1 MPSWLRGFGLA
12 LPEHSIAQADA
23 ADFVLPFNADTEEQA
38 RVLRGLYRRAGVRR
52 RHSVV
57 LESNGDAGV
66 VQQSTYTP
74 RSEESPLGPTT
85 SERMRAYEQ
94 HASVLATTA
103 TQRALSDSHIEAAD
117 ITHLVTVSCSGF
129 HAPGFD
135 IELLQTAGL
144 SPSVARTHVGFM
156 GCHGA
161 LNGLRVA
168 DAFLKADPNACV
180 LLCCVELY
188 SLHHQYGWSP
198 DRIVSNALF
207 ADGAAA
213 VVLTNDNAGGS
224 QSRQRLG
231 EISGGLPSSGELG
244 YEESGRVSWQ
254 LLASGSVVLPET
266 LGDMGWRIRDH
277 GFEMTLS
284 ARVPELIKQHLRP
297 WLSDWLGSRNL
308 ALDDIRSWAFHP
320 GGPRILSAAG
330 EALGLQREQWAVS
343 ESILADFGNMSSPTI
358 LFILDRLRAEAV
370 AGPCV
375 ALAFGPGLTIEAA
388 LLRNEGSG
396 TAEFRIGGSGL

>member
-57 LESNGDAGV
+57 LESNADAGV
-66 VQQSTYTP
+66 VQQSTYSP
-74 RSEESPLGPTT
+74 RSAESPLGPTT
-85 SERMRAYEQ
+85 SERMRSYEQ
-94 HASVLATTA
+94 HASLLATLA
-103 TQRALSDSHIEAAD
+103 TQRALSDSQTEAAD

-168 DAFLKADPNACV
+168 DAFLKADPHANV
-180 LLCCVELY
+180 LLCCVELC

-213 VVLTNDNAGGS
+213 VVLTNDDAGAGW
-224 QSRQRLG
+224 R
-231 EISGGLPSSGELG
+231 
-244 YEESGRVSWQ
+244 

-308 ALDDIRSWAFHP
+308 TLDDIRSWAFHP

-343 ESILADFGNMSSPTI
+343 ESVLADFGNMSSPTI

-388 LLRNEGSG
+388 LLSS
-396 TAEFRIGGSGL
+396 A

>member
-12 LPEHSIAQADA
+12 VPEHSIAQSDA
-23 ADFVLPFNADTEEQA
+23 AELVRPFNAETEDQA
-38 RVLRGLYRRAGVRR
+38 RVLRELYRRAGVRR

-57 LESNGDAGV
+57 LHSSDEADSAR
-66 VQQSTYTP
+66 QSTYSP
-74 RSEESPLGPTT
+74 RSDERPLGPTT
-85 SERMRAYEQ
+85 SERMQSYER
-94 HASVLATTA
+94 HAGTLATTA
-103 TQRALSDSHIEAAD
+103 ARRALLEAGMNATD

-135 IELLQTAGL
+135 VELLQAAGL
-144 SPSVARTHVGFM
+144 SPTGARTHLGFM

-168 DAFLKADPNACV
+168 DAFLQADPRAAV
-180 LLCCVELY
+180 LLCCVELC

-198 DRIVSNALF
+198 DRIVSTALV

-213 VVLTNDNAGGS
+213 VVLTRNEPPL
-224 QSRQRLG
+224 REG
-231 EISGGLPSSGELG
+231 EGTGQHG
-244 YEESGRVSWQ
+244 WQ

-266 LGDMGWRIRDH
+266 LDDMGWRIRDH

-284 ARVPELIKQHLRP
+284 PRVPDLIQQHLRP
-297 WLSDWLGSRNL
+297 WLSEWLGSRGLRLNE
-308 ALDDIRSWAFHP
+308 IGSWAFHP

-330 EALGLQREQWAVS
+330 EALDLRREQWATS
-343 ESILADFGNMSSPTI
+343 EAILAEYGNMSSPTI
-358 LFILDRLRAEAV
+358 LFILQRLRREA
-370 AGPCV
+370 ATGPCV

-388 LLRNEGSG
+388 LLQAWS
-396 TAEFRIGGSGL
+396 

>member
-1 MPSWLRGFGLA
+1 MASWLQGFGLA
-12 LPEHSIAQADA
+12 VPQHSISQANA
-23 ADFVLPFNADTEEQA
+23 AEAVQPFNSESNEQT

-52 RHSVV
+52 RHIVV
-57 LESNGDAGV
+57 LESTDVDGDAR
-66 VQQSTYTP
+66 QSFFQP
-74 RSEESPLGPTT
+74 ASHEQPLGPTT
-85 SERMRAYEQ
+85 AERMRLYEK
-94 HASVLATTA
+94 HAATLATTA
-103 TQRALSDSHIEAAD
+103 TRQALQDANLEAAD

-129 HAPGFD
+129 HAPGVD

-144 SPSVARTHVGFM
+144 SPSVARTHLGFM

-180 LLCCVELY
+180 LLCCVELC

-213 VVLTNDNAGGS
+213 VVLTNSAE
-224 QSRQRLG
+224 SRMGTLARPAVPDPSPTGKSAHPTWRL
-231 EISGGLPSSGELG
+231 I
-244 YEESGRVSWQ
+244 
-254 LLASGSVVLPET
+254 ASGSVVLPDT
-266 LGDMGWRIRDH
+266 RADMGWRIGDH

-284 ARVPELIKQHLRP
+284 ARVPDLIQRHLRP
-297 WLSDWLGSRNL
+297 WLSDWLGSRGL
-308 ALDDIRSWAFHP
+308 ALEDIRSWAFHP

-330 EALGLQREQWAVS
+330 EALGLRREQWSVS
-343 ESILADFGNMSSPTI
+343 ETVLAEYGNMSSPTI
-358 LFILDRLRAEAV
+358 LFILDRLRREAV

-388 LLRNEGSG
+388 LLEW
-396 TAEFRIGGSGL
+396 

>member
-1 MPSWLRGFGLA
+1 MPSRLRGFGLA
-12 LPEHSIAQADA
+12 VPEHSIAQADA
-23 ADFVLPFNADTEEQA
+23 VELIVGFNADTEDQA
-38 RVLRGLYRRAGVRR
+38 RVLRELYRRAGVKR

-57 LESNGDAGV
+57 LESAGEDGTV
-66 VQQSTYTP
+66 RQSTYPP
-74 RSEESPLGPTT
+74 RSEQRPLGPTT
-85 SERMRAYEQ
+85 SERMQSYEH
-94 HASVLATTA
+94 HAGTLATMA
-103 TQRALSDSHIEAAD
+103 TQRALLAANVDAAD
-117 ITHLVTVSCSGF
+117 ITHLVSVSCSGF

-135 IELLQTAGL
+135 IELLLNAGL
-144 SPSVARTHVGFM
+144 SPNVARTHLGFM

-180 LLCCVELY
+180 LLCCVELC

-213 VVLTNDNAGGS
+213 VVLTNDTS
-224 QSRQRLG
+224 TT
-231 EISGGLPSSGELG
+231 IDDH
-244 YEESGRVSWQ
+244 WQ
-254 LLASGSVVLPET
+254 LIASGSVVLPDT

-284 ARVPELIKQHLRP
+284 ARVPELIKQHLKP
-297 WLSDWLGSRNL
+297 WLTEWLASHGKSLEEIN
-308 ALDDIRSWAFHP
+308 SWAFHP
-320 GGPRILSAAG
+320 GGPRILTAAG
-330 EALGLQREQWAVS
+330 AALGLQREQWAAS
-343 ESILADFGNMSSPTI
+343 ESILAEYGNMSSPTI
-358 LFILDRLRAEAV
+358 LFILDRLRQEAI

-388 LLRNEGSG
+388 LLTPSPIASEPDRE
-396 TAEFRIGGSGL
+396 

>member
-12 LPEHSIAQADA
+12 LPEHSIAQANA

-66 VQQSTYTP
+66 VQQSTYSP

-85 SERMRAYEQ
+85 SARMRSYEQ

-103 TQRALSDSHIEAAD
+103 TRRALSVSQMEAAD

-144 SPSVARTHVGFM
+144 SPGVARTHVGFM

-168 DAFLKADPNACV
+168 DAFLKADPNANV
-180 LLCCVELY
+180 LLCCVELC

-213 VVLTNDNAGGS
+213 VVLTS
-224 QSRQRLG
+224 SRSRETSDRTLTSSATS
-231 EISGGLPSSGELG
+231 ESHSCPSA
-244 YEESGRVSWQ
+244 WQ

-297 WLSDWLGSRNL
+297 WLSDWLGSRSL

-330 EALGLQREQWAVS
+330 EALGLRREQWAVS
-343 ESILADFGNMSSPTI
+343 ESVLADFGNMSSPTI

-388 LLRNEGSG
+388 LLNSV
-396 TAEFRIGGSGL
+396 

>member
-23 ADFVLPFNADTEEQA
+23 AEFVLPFNADTEEQA

-57 LESNGDAGV
+57 LDSTSDVGGV
-66 VQQSTYTP
+66 RQSTYSP
-74 RSEESPLGPTT
+74 RNEKRPLGPTT
-85 SERMRAYEQ
+85 AERMRSYEQ
-94 HASVLATTA
+94 HASLLATTA
-103 TQRALSDSHIEAAD
+103 TRRALSDSQLAATE
-117 ITHLVTVSCSGF
+117 ITHLVTVSCTGF

-135 IELLQTAGL
+135 VELLQTAGL
-144 SPSVARTHVGFM
+144 SPSVSRTHVGFM

-168 DAFLKADPNACV
+168 DAFLKADPDANV
-180 LLCCVELY
+180 LLCCVELC

-213 VVLTNDNAGGS
+213 VVLTNDDDGGS
-224 QSRQRLG
+224 QSHQKSGAIRDGLSSPG
-231 EISGGLPSSGELG
+231 EPG
-244 YEESGRVSWQ
+244 YETSGRMNWQ
-254 LLASGSVVLPET
+254 LLASGSVVLPDT
-266 LGDMGWRIRDH
+266 LGDMAWRIRDH

-284 ARVPELIKQHLRP
+284 ARVPEIIQQHLRP

-308 ALDDIRSWAFHP
+308 ALDDIRTWAFHP

-330 EALGLQREQWAVS
+330 EALGLQREQWAIS
-343 ESILADFGNMSSPTI
+343 ESVLAEFGNMSSPTI
-358 LFILDRLRAEAV
+358 LFILDRLRTQSA
-370 AGPCV
+370 AGLCV

-388 LLRNEGSG
+388 LLSCG
-396 TAEFRIGGSGL
+396 

>member
-57 LESNGDAGV
+57 LESNGDAGA
-66 VQQSTYTP
+66 VQQSTYSP
-74 RSEESPLGPTT
+74 RSAESPLGPTT
-85 SERMRAYEQ
+85 SARMRSYEQ
-94 HASVLATTA
+94 HASVLATMA
-103 TQRALSDSHIEAAD
+103 TRRALSDSQIEAAD

-168 DAFLKADPNACV
+168 DAFLKADPHAKV
-180 LLCCVELY
+180 LLCCVELC

-213 VVLTNDNAGGS
+213 VVLTNESAEAG
-224 QSRQRLG
+224 
-231 EISGGLPSSGELG
+231 
-244 YEESGRVSWQ
+244 WQ
-254 LLASGSVVLPET
+254 LLASGSVVLPDT

-297 WLSDWLGSRNL
+297 WLSDWLGSRQL

-330 EALGLQREQWAVS
+330 EALSLRREQWAVS
-343 ESILADFGNMSSPTI
+343 ESVLADFGNMSSPTI
-358 LFILDRLRAEAV
+358 LFILDRLRSEAV

-388 LLRNEGSG
+388 LLNSERNGASG
-396 TAEFRIGGSGL
+396 DYSRPHM

>member
-23 ADFVLPFNADTEEQA
+23 ADLVRSFNADTEDQA
-38 RVLRGLYRRAGVRR
+38 RVLRELYRRTGVRR

-57 LESNGDAGV
+57 LESSGESNVAR
-66 VQQSTYTP
+66 QSTYTP
-74 RSEESPLGPTT
+74 RSAEQPLGPTT
-85 SERMRAYEQ
+85 SERMRSYEE
-94 HASVLATTA
+94 HAGVLATMA
-103 TQRALSDSHIEAAD
+103 ARRAFADAQFDAAD

-135 IELLQTAGL
+135 IELLQTVGL

-168 DAFLKADPNACV
+168 DAFLKADPRANV
-180 LLCCVELY
+180 LLCCVELC

-213 VVLTNDNAGGS
+213 VVLTNADARSS

-231 EISGGLPSSGELG
+231 AIGDGIPSSGELG
-244 YEESGRVSWQ
+244 DAATNQAGWR
-254 LLASGSVVLPET
+254 LIASGSVVLPDT
-266 LGDMGWRIRDH
+266 RDDMGWRIRDH
-277 GFEMTLS
+277 GFQMTLS
-284 ARVPELIKQHLRP
+284 ARVPDLIKQHLRS
-297 WLSDWLGSRNL
+297 WLSEWLGSCGL
-308 ALDDIRSWAFHP
+308 SLDEIRSWAFHP
-320 GGPRILSAAG
+320 GGPRILTAAG
-330 EALGLQREQWAVS
+330 EALGLRREQWAVS
-343 ESILADFGNMSSPTI
+343 ESVLADFGNMSSPTI
-358 LFILDRLRAEAV
+358 LFILERLAREA
-370 AGPCV
+370 ASGPCV

-388 LLRNEGSG
+388 LLG
-396 TAEFRIGGSGL
+396 T

>member
-1 MPSWLRGFGLA
+1 MPSRLRGFGLA

-23 ADFVLPFNADTEEQA
+23 AEFVRPFNADTEEQA

-66 VQQSTYTP
+66 VQQSTYSP
-74 RSEESPLGPTT
+74 RSAERPLGPTT
-85 SERMRAYEQ
+85 SERMRSYEQ
-94 HASVLATTA
+94 HASQLATQA
-103 TQRALSDSHIEAAD
+103 TRRALSDAAIEATD

-168 DAFLKADPNACV
+168 DAFLKADPHANV
-180 LLCCVELY
+180 LLCCVELC

-213 VVLTNDNAGGS
+213 VVLTNDDAGSRQSCRS
-224 QSRQRLG
+224 QSHQRLG
-231 EISGGLPSSGELG
+231 AIGDSIPSSGELG
-244 YEESGRVSWQ
+244 YDESPSRTTWQ
-254 LLASGSVVLPET
+254 LLASRSVVLPGT
-266 LGDMGWRIRDH
+266 LEDMGWRIRDH

-284 ARVPELIKQHLRP
+284 ARVPEIIKQHLRP
-297 WLSDWLGSRNL
+297 WLSDWLGSRGL
-308 ALDDIRSWAFHP
+308 SLDEIRTWAFHP

-330 EALGLQREQWAVS
+330 EALGLRREQWAVS
-343 ESILADFGNMSSPTI
+343 ESVLADYGNMSSPTI
-358 LFILDRLRAEAV
+358 LFILDRLRSEAV

-388 LLRNEGSG
+388 LLS
-396 TAEFRIGGSGL
+396 SV

>member
-12 LPEHSIAQADA
+12 VPEHSIAQADA
-23 ADFVLPFNADTEEQA
+23 AELVVSFNADTEDQA
-38 RVLRGLYRRAGVRR
+38 RVLRELYRRAGVKR

-57 LESNGDAGV
+57 LESNGDGDSV
-66 VQQSTYTP
+66 RQSTYSP
-74 RSEESPLGPTT
+74 RGEERPLGPTT
-85 SERMRAYEQ
+85 SERMQSYER
-94 HASVLATTA
+94 HAGKLATTA
-103 TQRALSDSHIEAAD
+103 TQRALLEAGVSATD

-135 IELLQTAGL
+135 IELLQAAGL
-144 SPSVARTHVGFM
+144 SPSVSRTHLGFM

-168 DAFLKADPNACV
+168 DAFLKADPNATV
-180 LLCCVELY
+180 LLCCVELC

-213 VVLTNDNAGGS
+213 VVLKSSPPAPREELPSVPSTSKPDSTATFD
-224 QSRQRLG
+224 L
-231 EISGGLPSSGELG
+231 LPSSRSVVLSRSE
-244 YEESGRVSWQ
+244 RVTWQ
-254 LLASGSVVLPET
+254 LLASGSVVLPDT

-284 ARVPELIKQHLRP
+284 ARVPDLIKQHLRP
-297 WLSDWLGSRNL
+297 WLGEWLGSRGL
-308 ALDDIRSWAFHP
+308 TVEDIGSWAFHP

-330 EALGLQREQWAVS
+330 EALDLRREQWAAS
-343 ESILADFGNMSSPTI
+343 EAILAEFGNMSSPTI
-358 LFILDRLRAEAV
+358 LFILDRLRHTAAT
-370 AGPCV
+370 GPCV
-375 ALAFGPGLTIEAA
+375 VLAFGPGLTIEAA
-388 LLRNEGSG
+388 LLQSHG
-396 TAEFRIGGSGL
+396 

>member
-1 MPSWLRGFGLA
+1 MTTWLRGFGLA
-12 LPEHSIAQADA
+12 MPEHSIAQSDA
-23 ADFVLPFNADTEEQA
+23 AELVVPFNADTDEQA
-38 RVLRGLYRRAGVRR
+38 RVLRELYRRAGVKR

-57 LESNGDAGV
+57 LEASGEAGEV
-66 VQQSTYTP
+66 RQSTYLP
-74 RSEESPLGPTT
+74 RADDREFGPTT
-85 SERMRAYEQ
+85 ASRMQAYEQ
-94 HASVLATTA
+94 HAGKLATLA
-103 TQRALSDSHIEAAD
+103 TEKALLAAHTEAAD

-144 SPSVARTHVGFM
+144 SPSVARTHLGFM

-168 DAFLKADPNACV
+168 DAFLQADSRATV
-180 LLCCVELY
+180 LLCCVELC

-213 VVLTNDNAGGS
+213 VVLNRNPHASREVTSNA
-224 QSRQRLG
+224 
-231 EISGGLPSSGELG
+231 
-244 YEESGRVSWQ
+244 SWQ
-254 LLASGSVVLPET
+254 LLASGSVVLPNT
-266 LGDMGWRIRDH
+266 LDDMGWRIRDH

-284 ARVPELIKQHLRP
+284 ARVPELIKQHLRS
-297 WLSDWLGSRNL
+297 WLSEWLSSRGL
-308 ALDDIRSWAFHP
+308 TLSDIGSWAFHP

-330 EALGLQREQWAVS
+330 EALGLRREQWAAS
-343 ESILADFGNMSSPTI
+343 ETVLAECGNMSSPTI
-358 LFILDRLRAEAV
+358 LFILDRLRQESV

-388 LLRNEGSG
+388 LLHLR
-396 TAEFRIGGSGL
+396 

>member
-1 MPSWLRGFGLA
+1 MPSLLRGFGLA
-12 LPEHSIAQADA
+12 VPEHSIAQSA
-23 ADFVLPFNADTEEQA
+23 AAELVRPFNAETEDQA
-38 RVLRGLYRRAGVRR
+38 RVLCELYRRAGVRR

-57 LESNGDAGV
+57 LESSNETDTV
-66 VQQSTYTP
+66 RQSMYPP
-74 RSEESPLGPTT
+74 RSEERPLGPTT
-85 SERMRAYEQ
+85 SERMRLYER
-94 HASVLATTA
+94 HAGLLATTA
-103 TQRALSDSHIEAAD
+103 ARRAFAAARMEPSE

-168 DAFLKADPNACV
+168 DAFLQADPNANV
-180 LLCCVELY
+180 LLCCVELC
-188 SLHHQYGWSP
+188 SLHHQYGWAP

-213 VVLTNDNAGGS
+213 VVLTPHDDVSTGW
-224 QSRQRLG
+224 RL
-231 EISGGLPSSGELG
+231 
-244 YEESGRVSWQ
+244 R
-254 LLASGSVVLPET
+254 ASGSVVLPGT
-266 LGDMGWRIRDH
+266 QGDMGWRIRDH

-284 ARVPELIKQHLRP
+284 ARVPELIKQHLRS
-297 WLSDWLGSRNL
+297 WMSEWLGARGL
-308 ALDDIRSWAFHP
+308 RLDEIRSWAFHP

-343 ESILADFGNMSSPTI
+343 ESVLADFGNMSSPTI
-358 LFILDRLRAEAV
+358 LFILDRMRQEAV
-370 AGPCV
+370 SGPCV

-388 LLRNEGSG
+388 LF
-396 TAEFRIGGSGL
+396 A

>member
-23 ADFVLPFNADTEEQA
+23 AEFVLPFNADTEEQA

-66 VQQSTYTP
+66 VQQSTYSP
-74 RSEESPLGPTT
+74 RSAESSFGPTT
-85 SERMRAYEQ
+85 SERMRSYEQ
-94 HASVLATTA
+94 HASVLATMA
-103 TQRALSDSHIEAAD
+103 TRRALSDSQIEAAD

-168 DAFLKADPNACV
+168 DAFLKADPHAKV
-180 LLCCVELY
+180 LLCCVELC

-213 VVLTNDNAGGS
+213 VVLTNDRAEAG
-224 QSRQRLG
+224 
-231 EISGGLPSSGELG
+231 
-244 YEESGRVSWQ
+244 WQ
-254 LLASGSVVLPET
+254 LLASGSVVLPDT

-297 WLSDWLGSRNL
+297 WLSDWLGSRQL

-330 EALGLQREQWAVS
+330 EALRLRREQWAVS
-343 ESILADFGNMSSPTI
+343 ESVLADFGNMSSPTI
-358 LFILDRLRAEAV
+358 LFILDRLRSEAV

-388 LLRNEGSG
+388 LLNSERNGASG
-396 TAEFRIGGSGL
+396 DYSRPHM

>member
-57 LESNGDAGV
+57 LESNSDAGV
-66 VQQSTYTP
+66 VQQSTYSP

-94 HASVLATTA
+94 HASVLATLA
-103 TQRALSDSHIEAAD
+103 TRRALSDSHMEAAD

-135 IELLQTAGL
+135 IELLQMAGL

-168 DAFLKADPNACV
+168 DAFLKADPHANV
-180 LLCCVELY
+180 LLCCVELC

-213 VVLTNDNAGGS
+213 VVLT
-224 QSRQRLG
+224 SRRSRETSDRTLTSSAT
-231 EISGGLPSSGELG
+231 SGNPHGPTN
-244 YEESGRVSWQ
+244 WQ
-254 LLASGSVVLPET
+254 LLASGSVVLPDT

-297 WLSDWLGSRNL
+297 WLSDWLGSHNL
-308 ALDDIRSWAFHP
+308 TLDDIRTWAFHP

-330 EALGLQREQWAVS
+330 EALGLRREQWAVS

-358 LFILDRLRAEAV
+358 LFILDRLRAETV

-388 LLRNEGSG
+388 LLSSE
-396 TAEFRIGGSGL
+396 

>member
-1 MPSWLRGFGLA
+1 MA
-12 LPEHSIAQADA
+12 VPEHSISQADA
-23 ADFVLPFNADTEEQA
+23 AELVQPFNSESEEQA

-57 LESNGDAGV
+57 LESTDSSGDAR
-66 VQQSTYTP
+66 QSTYQLP
-74 RSEESPLGPTT
+74 SEQRPHGPTT
-85 SERMRAYEQ
+85 AERMQLYER
-94 HASVLATTA
+94 HAGTLATTA
-103 TQRALSDSHIEAAD
+103 TKQALQAAHIEAAD

-135 IELLQTAGL
+135 IELLQSAGL

-180 LLCCVELY
+180 LLCCVELC

-213 VVLTNDNAGGS
+213 VVLTSEKTIQGQAPQNSELAEGS
-224 QSRQRLG
+224 FPFQQSRHPPILNSAVPDPSRGTWRLIG
-231 EISGGLPSSGELG
+231 
-244 YEESGRVSWQ
+244 
-254 LLASGSVVLPET
+254 SGSVVLPDT
-266 LGDMGWRIRDH
+266 RADMGWRIRDH

-284 ARVPELIKQHLRP
+284 ARVPDLIQRHLRP
-297 WLSDWLGSRNL
+297 WLSDWLGSRGL
-308 ALDDIRSWAFHP
+308 ALENIRSWAFHP

-330 EALGLQREQWAVS
+330 EALGLRREQWAVS
-343 ESILADFGNMSSPTI
+343 ESVLADFGNMSSPTI
-358 LFILDRLRAEAV
+358 LFILDRLRQDMAT
-370 AGPCV
+370 GPCV

-388 LLRNEGSG
+388 LLERRGPSEVVKSSPY
-396 TAEFRIGGSGL
+396 A

>member
-1 MPSWLRGFGLA
+1 MTSCLRGFGLA

-23 ADFVLPFNADTEEQA
+23 AELVQSFNADTEDQT
-38 RVLRGLYRRAGVRR
+38 RVLRELYRRTGVRR

-57 LESNGDAGV
+57 LETSDESAAV
-66 VQQSTYTP
+66 RQSTYTP
-74 RSEESPLGPTT
+74 RSDERPLGPTT
-85 SERMRAYEQ
+85 SDRMRCYEQ
-94 HASVLATTA
+94 HAGVLATTA
-103 TQRALSDSHIEAAD
+103 ARRAFADAQFEALD

-135 IELLQTAGL
+135 IELLQSAGL

-168 DAFLKADPNACV
+168 DAFLKADPQANV
-180 LLCCVELY
+180 LLCCVELC
-188 SLHHQYGWSP
+188 SLHHQYGWAP

-213 VVLTNDNAGGS
+213 VVLTNDSARRESPDHSAGGGW
-224 QSRQRLG
+224 R
-231 EISGGLPSSGELG
+231 
-244 YEESGRVSWQ
+244 
-254 LLASGSVVLPET
+254 LLASGSVVLPDT
-266 LGDMGWRIRDH
+266 MDDMGWRIRDH
-277 GFEMTLS
+277 GFQMTLS
-284 ARVPELIKQHLRP
+284 ARVPDLIKQHLRP
-297 WLSDWLGSRNL
+297 WLSEWLGARGL
-308 ALDDIRSWAFHP
+308 TLDDIRSWAFHP
-320 GGPRILSAAG
+320 GGPRILTAAG

-358 LFILDRLRAEAV
+358 LFILDRMRQQAV
-370 AGPCV
+370 TGPCV

-388 LLRNEGSG
+388 LLDA
-396 TAEFRIGGSGL
+396 TAPS

>member
-12 LPEHSIAQADA
+12 VPEHSIAQADA
-23 ADFVLPFNADTEEQA
+23 AELIVSFNADTEDQA
-38 RVLRGLYRRAGVRR
+38 RVLRELYRRAGVKR

-57 LESNGDAGV
+57 LESNNADGTAR
-66 VQQSTYTP
+66 QSTYSP
-74 RSEESPLGPTT
+74 RSEQQSLGPTT
-85 SERMRAYEQ
+85 SERMQAYEH
-94 HASVLATTA
+94 HAGVLATMA
-103 TQRALSDSHIEAAD
+103 ARRAFAAAQMEPAEV
-117 ITHLVTVSCSGF
+117 THLVTVSCSGF

-168 DAFLKADPNACV
+168 DAFLKADPRANV
-180 LLCCVELY
+180 LLCCVELC

-213 VVLTNDNAGGS
+213 VVLTNDSARRGS
-224 QSRQRLG
+224 SDPAALPTEGLQECNLPPSLKASGHDKWLG
-231 EISGGLPSSGELG
+231 QETGHSA
-244 YEESGRVSWQ
+244 SWQ
-254 LLASGSVVLPET
+254 LLASGSVVLPDT

-284 ARVPELIKQHLRP
+284 ARVPELIKRHLRP
-297 WLSDWLGSRNL
+297 WLSDWLGSR
-308 ALDDIRSWAFHP
+308 DMKFEDIGSWAFHP

-343 ESILADFGNMSSPTI
+343 ESVLADFGNMSSPTI
-358 LFILDRLRAEAV
+358 LFILDRLRQEAV
-370 AGPCV
+370 SGPCV

-388 LLRNEGSG
+388 LF
-396 TAEFRIGGSGL
+396 A

>member
-12 LPEHSIAQADA
+12 LPEHSIAQANA
-23 ADFVLPFNADTEEQA
+23 AEFVLPFNADTEEQA

-66 VQQSTYTP
+66 VQQSTYSP

-85 SERMRAYEQ
+85 SERMRSYEQ
-94 HASVLATTA
+94 HASVLATMA
-103 TQRALSDSHIEAAD
+103 TRRALSDSQIEAAD

-168 DAFLKADPNACV
+168 DAFLKADPHAKV
-180 LLCCVELY
+180 LLCCVELC

-213 VVLTNDNAGGS
+213 VVLTNDRAEAG
-224 QSRQRLG
+224 
-231 EISGGLPSSGELG
+231 
-244 YEESGRVSWQ
+244 WQ
-254 LLASGSVVLPET
+254 LLASGSVVLPDT
-266 LGDMGWRIRDH
+266 LDDMGWRIRDH

-297 WLSDWLGSRNL
+297 WLSDWLGSRQL

-330 EALGLQREQWAVS
+330 EALSLRREQWAVS
-343 ESILADFGNMSSPTI
+343 ESVLADFGNMSSPTI
-358 LFILDRLRAEAV
+358 LFILDRLRSEAV

-388 LLRNEGSG
+388 LLNSERNGASG
-396 TAEFRIGGSGL
+396 DYSRPHM

>member
-12 LPEHSIAQADA
+12 VPEHSIAQTDA
-23 ADFVLPFNADTEEQA
+23 ADLVRPFNADSEDQA
-38 RVLRGLYRRAGVRR
+38 RVLRELYRRAGVKR

-57 LESNGDAGV
+57 LESSDDGV
-66 VQQSTYTP
+66 AIRQSTYSP
-74 RSEESPLGPTT
+74 RTEQRPLGPTT
-85 SERMRAYEQ
+85 AERMQSYER
-94 HASVLATTA
+94 HAGTLARVA
-103 TQRALSDSHIEAAD
+103 TQRALHDSGCNARD

-144 SPSVARTHVGFM
+144 SPSVARTHLGFM

-168 DAFLKADPNACV
+168 DAFLNADPRANV
-180 LLCCVELY
+180 LLCCVELC

-207 ADGAAA
+207 ADGSAA
-213 VVLTNDNAGGS
+213 VVLTNAASGS
-224 QSRQRLG
+224 PLPLG
-231 EISGGLPSSGELG
+231 EGTGQAC
-244 YEESGRVSWQ
+244 WQ
-254 LLASGSVVLPET
+254 LLASGSVVLPDT
-266 LGDMGWRIRDH
+266 LDDMGWRIRDH

-284 ARVPELIKQHLRP
+284 ARVPDLIKQYLRS
-297 WLSDWLGSRNL
+297 WLGDWLGSRAL
-308 ALDDIRSWAFHP
+308 TLDDIRSWTFHP

-330 EALGLQREQWAVS
+330 EALGLRREQWAVS
-343 ESILADFGNMSSPTI
+343 ESVLADFGNMSSPTI
-358 LFILDRLRAEAV
+358 LFILDRLRQEA
-370 AGPCV
+370 ASGPCV

-388 LLRNEGSG
+388 LL
-396 TAEFRIGGSGL
+396 A

>member
-1 MPSWLRGFGLA
+1 MPSRLRGFGLA

-23 ADFVLPFNADTEEQA
+23 AEFVRPFNADTEEQA

-57 LESNGDAGV
+57 LESSDDAEV
-66 VQQSTYTP
+66 VQQSTYLP
-74 RSEESPLGPTT
+74 RSAERPLGPTT

-94 HASVLATTA
+94 HASLLATSA
-103 TQRALSDSHIEAAD
+103 TRRALSDAAIEAAD

-135 IELLQTAGL
+135 IELLQMAGL

-168 DAFLKADPNACV
+168 DAFLKAEPNANV
-180 LLCCVELY
+180 LLCCVELC

-213 VVLTNDNAGGS
+213 VVLTS
-224 QSRQRLG
+224 SRSRETSDRTLSSSAT
-231 EISGGLPSSGELG
+231 SGIPPDSTN
-244 YEESGRVSWQ
+244 WQ
-254 LLASGSVVLPET
+254 LLASGSVVLPGT
-266 LGDMGWRIRDH
+266 LDDMGWRIRDH

-284 ARVPELIKQHLRP
+284 ARVPEIIKQHLRP
-297 WLSDWLGSRNL
+297 WLSDWLGSRGVS
-308 ALDDIRSWAFHP
+308 LDDIRTWAFHP

-343 ESILADFGNMSSPTI
+343 ESVLAEFGNMSSPTI
-358 LFILDRLRAEAV
+358 LFILDRLRSEAV
-370 AGPCV
+370 AGSCV

-388 LLRNEGSG
+388 LLSCD
-396 TAEFRIGGSGL
+396 

>member
-23 ADFVLPFNADTEEQA
+23 AELVRNFNADTEDQT
-38 RVLRGLYRRAGVRR
+38 RVLRELYRRTGVRR

-57 LESNGDAGV
+57 LESSGESDAAR
-66 VQQSTYTP
+66 QSTYMP
-74 RSEESPLGPTT
+74 RSAERPLGPTT
-85 SERMRAYEQ
+85 SERMRSYEQ
-94 HASVLATTA
+94 HAGLLATTA
-103 TQRALSDSHIEAAD
+103 VQRAFADAKIDAAE

-168 DAFLKADPNACV
+168 AAFLKADPQTNV
-180 LLCCVELY
+180 LLCCVELC
-188 SLHHQYGWSP
+188 SLHHQYGWAP
-198 DRIVSNALF
+198 DRIISNALF

-213 VVLTNDNAGGS
+213 VVLTNDSARRGSPDHSATGHSGDGGW
-224 QSRQRLG
+224 R
-231 EISGGLPSSGELG
+231 
-244 YEESGRVSWQ
+244 
-254 LLASGSVVLPET
+254 LLASGSVVLPDT
-266 LGDMGWRIRDH
+266 LDDMGWRIRDH
-277 GFEMTLS
+277 GFQMTLS
-284 ARVPELIKQHLRP
+284 ARVPDLIKQHLRP
-297 WLSDWLGSRNL
+297 WLSEWLGARGL
-308 ALDDIRSWAFHP
+308 TLDDIRSWAFHP
-320 GGPRILSAAG
+320 GGPRILTAAG

-343 ESILADFGNMSSPTI
+343 ESVLADFGTMSSPTI
-358 LFILDRLRAEAV
+358 LFILDRMRQEAV
-370 AGPCV
+370 TGPCV

-388 LLRNEGSG
+388 LL
-396 TAEFRIGGSGL
+396 A

>member
-12 LPEHSIAQADA
+12 VPEHSIAQTDA
-23 ADFVLPFNADTEEQA
+23 AELVRPFNADTEDQA
-38 RVLRGLYRRAGVRR
+38 RVLRELYRRAGVKR

-57 LESNGDAGV
+57 LESSDAV
-66 VQQSTYTP
+66 RQSTYTP
-74 RSEESPLGPTT
+74 RTEQRPLGPTT
-85 SERMRAYEQ
+85 AERMQSYER
-94 HASVLATTA
+94 HAGPLACVA
-103 TQRALSDSHIEAAD
+103 TQRALHDAGCDARE

-129 HAPGFD
+129 HSPGLD

-144 SPSVARTHVGFM
+144 SPCVARTHLGFM

-168 DAFLKADPNACV
+168 DAFLHADPCATV
-180 LLCCVELY
+180 LLCCVELC

-213 VVLTNDNAGGS
+213 VVLGRSPLAP
-224 QSRQRLG
+224 R
-231 EISGGLPSSGELG
+231 EELPSAPSNSDLEPIARSASLSRS
-244 YEESGRVSWQ
+244 ERATWQ
-254 LLASGSVVLPET
+254 LLASGSVVLPDT
-266 LGDMGWRIRDH
+266 LDDMGWRIRDH

-297 WLSDWLGSRNL
+297 WLSEWLGSRGL
-308 ALDDIRSWAFHP
+308 KLDDVGSWAFHP

-330 EALGLQREQWAVS
+330 EALGLRREQWAAS
-343 ESILADFGNMSSPTI
+343 ESVLAEFGNMSSPTI
-358 LFILDRLRAEAV
+358 LFILDRLRQKAV
-370 AGPCV
+370 SGPCV

-388 LLRNEGSG
+388 LLQ
-396 TAEFRIGGSGL
+396 

>member
-12 LPEHSIAQADA
+12 LPEHSIAQSDA
-23 ADFVLPFNADTEEQA
+23 AELVVPFNADTEDQS
-38 RVLRGLYRRAGVRR
+38 RVLRELYRRAGVKR

-57 LESNGDAGV
+57 LESGGSDGMAR
-66 VQQSTYTP
+66 QSTYTP
-74 RSEESPLGPTT
+74 RSEQRPFGPTT
-85 SERMRAYEQ
+85 AERMQAYER
-94 HASVLATTA
+94 HAGTLATMA
-103 TQRALSDSHIEAAD
+103 TQRALHDARVDAKE

-135 IELLQTAGL
+135 IELLLAAGL

-168 DAFLKADPNACV
+168 DAFLTAKPAANV
-180 LLCCVELY
+180 LLCCVELC

-198 DRIVSNALF
+198 DRVVSNALF

-213 VVLTNDNAGGS
+213 VVLTAEGTS
-224 QSRQRLG
+224 QAR
-231 EISGGLPSSGELG
+231 
-244 YEESGRVSWQ
+244 SWQ
-254 LLASGSVVLPET
+254 LAASGSVVLPGT

-297 WLSDWLGSRNL
+297 WLSEWLGSQGVQL
-308 ALDDIRSWAFHP
+308 EDIGSWAFHP

-330 EALGLQREQWAVS
+330 ETLGLRREQWATS
-343 ESILADFGNMSSPTI
+343 EAVLAEYGNMSSPTI
-358 LFILDRLRAEAV
+358 LFILDRLRQEADD
-370 AGPCV
+370 GLCV

-388 LLRNEGSG
+388 LLRRAGPHRHE
-396 TAEFRIGGSGL
+396 L

>member
-12 LPEHSIAQADA
+12 VPEHSIAQTDA
-23 ADFVLPFNADTEEQA
+23 AELVVSFNADTEDQA
-38 RVLRGLYRRAGVRR
+38 RVLRELYRRAGVKR

-57 LESNGDAGV
+57 LEASGETEVAR
-66 VQQSTYTP
+66 QSTYSP
-74 RSEESPLGPTT
+74 RSEERPLGPTT
-85 SERMRAYEQ
+85 AERMQTYERS
-94 HASVLATTA
+94 AGTLARMA
-103 TQRALSDSHIEAAD
+103 TQRALNDAGRDARD

-135 IELLQTAGL
+135 IELLQTSGL
-144 SPSVARTHVGFM
+144 SPSVARTHLGFM

-168 DAFLKADPNACV
+168 DAFLQADPRANV
-180 LLCCVELY
+180 LLCCVELC

-213 VVLTNDNAGGS
+213 VVLTSSPLAPQEELRSAHSVSNS
-224 QSRQRLG
+224 QSERATWR
-231 EISGGLPSSGELG
+231 
-244 YEESGRVSWQ
+244 
-254 LLASGSVVLPET
+254 LLASGSVVLPDT

-284 ARVPELIKQHLRP
+284 ARVPDLIKQHLRP
-297 WLSDWLGSRNL
+297 WLSEWLGARGL
-308 ALDDIRSWAFHP
+308 TLEEVRSWAFHP

-330 EALGLQREQWAVS
+330 EALGLQREQWAAS
-343 ESILADFGNMSSPTI
+343 ESILADYGNMSSPTI
-358 LFILDRLRAEAV
+358 LFILDRLRQQAA

-375 ALAFGPGLTIEAA
+375 ALAFGPGLTIEAS
-388 LLRNEGSG
+388 LL
-396 TAEFRIGGSGL
+396 L